1 MSGKDLRTAAKT
13 GNLPEAKRILERN
26 PNLIN
31 DAVRAAGCPCP
42 ARPPAHGAV
51 GPSRDRSAEA
61 RPAPLRALPRL
72 GGSGGGSR
80 EGRRTRCSLRFGEGG
95 ARSRWWLCMVC
106 VAGV

>member
-1 MSGKDLRTAAKT
+1 MSGDDLRTAAER

-51 GPSRDRSAEA
+51 GPSRGRSAEA

-72 GGSGGGSR
+72 GGSGGI
-80 EGRRTRCSLRFGEGG
+80 TGG
-95 ARSRWWLCMVC
+95 APHSPLAPLWRWRDAAAA
-106 VAGV
+106 VAAAGRWGR

>member
-1 MSGKDLRTAAKT
+1 MSGGDLRTAARN

-51 GPSRDRSAEA
+51 GPPRGRSA
-61 RPAPLRALPRL
+61 
-72 GGSGGGSR
+72 
-80 EGRRTRCSLRFGEGG
+80 GRRLSRPTRRAAKRHRADMASP
-95 ARSRWWLCMVC
+95 RS
-106 VAGV
+106 